1 MKKFPDPRINF
12 HRFMESLQ
20 LNWKSLLMTSLL
32 TIVIMGI
39 TVVAVF
45 FIFVQSEEHVMVP
58 NVIGE
63 QLEDALLEMQAKELY
78 PKIQLRY

>member
-20 LNWKSLLMTSLL
+20 LNWKSLLLTSLL
-32 TIVIMGI
+32 TIFIMGVA
-39 TVVAVF
+39 VVAVF
-45 FIFVQSEEHVMVP
+45 FFIVQGEEQVMVP

-63 QLEDALLEMQAKELY
+63 QLEDALLELQAKELY
-78 PKIQLRY
+78 PKIQLR